1 MKSLLSLVLICV
13 STSLYAAPVPPR
25 DEPGI
30 RSVLGAFETAWNLH
44 DPVSMAALWADDG
57 DLISP
62 KGKWGTNRVG
72 VEKVLTE
79 EQQGPFKVSTFHST
93 VDRIRFLTPE
103 LAQVDAS
110 VKITLPTKD
119 KAAPRNILE
128 QHLVLIMS
136 YKNNKWRIL
145 SARPY
150 ALEGSLLKIR

>member
-1 MKSLLSLVLICV
+1 MKTALTLALMCICA
-13 STSLYAAPVPPR
+13 SLYAVPVPPR

-30 RSVLGAFETAWNLH
+30 RTVIGAFETAWNLH

-57 DLISP
+57 DLINP

-79 EQQGPFKVSTFHST
+79 EQQGPFKVSTFNST
-93 VDRIRFLTPE
+93 VDKIRFLTPE

-110 VKITLPTKD
+110 VKITLPSKD
-119 KAAPRNILE
+119 KAAPKNVFE
-128 QHLVLIMS
+128 HHLVLIMI
-136 YKNNKWRIL
+136 YKDNKWQIL

-150 ALEGSLLKIR
+150 ALEGNLLKIK